1 MLGKHQL
8 LHQSHH
14 NQLQAV
20 GHHGI
25 GGRRESPYLREQIG
39 RPFNR
44 TRQELHEQE
53 HIKQEIHQIPFR
65 FFFLP
70 IDFRQVADGLKGV
83 ERHAQWEN
91 NAGVSGQL
99 MGITETNSAKDEA
112 GDTAPVNQAEASFF
126 FAGPFNP
133 YRRTVG
139 EKIYHQCRDKKYRIE
154 VADENTTCRKQNPL
168 PPFLTDQMV

>member
-1 MLGKHQL
+1 MVGKHQL

-25 GGRRESPYLREQIG
+25 GGRGESSDLREQIG

-44 TRQELHEQE
+44 ARQELHEQE
-53 HIKQEIHQIPFR
+53 HIKQEIHQTPLR
-65 FFFLP
+65 LFFLP

-83 ERHAQWEN
+83 ERHAQREN

-99 MGITETNSAKDEA
+99 VGIAEPNPAEDET
-112 GDTAPVNQAEASFF
+112 GDTAPVNQAGAPSFF
-126 FAGPFNP
+126 TGPLNP

-139 EKIYHQCRDKKYRIE
+139 EKTYDQCRDKKYEIE
-154 VADENTTCRKQNPL
+154 VADENPTGRQQNPL